1 MSLVELAEPE
11 PAPEAAQAI
20 SRRRFSWTLVR
31 RLGVAL
37 LSIWGVGTIV
47 FFITRLTGNPIR
59 LMAPPG
65 ASSQQ
70 IAATERF
77 FGLNR
82 PLYEQYWTYLR
93 GLVHLDFGQS
103 YFWNQPAASVV
114 FSHFGPTIIL
124 ALISFGVT
132 IVIALP
138 AALVAAHREGGWLD
152 RVFTVLASFG
162 IAVPQFWLGP
172 LLIIVFAV
180 TLHFLPASGNNGV
193 GHYILPVIT
202 LSAVQVAILF
212 VLARAAMAKELRRPY
227 IDEARSKGVRG
238 RRLMLSHVAP
248 NAGLELLTLTGLV
261 LANLIAGDIIVEN
274 VFAWPGIGQL
284 LTSSVQEFDF
294 PVIEAITL
302 VYSIVFIGILFV
314 VDTLYRIVDPR
325 AS

>member
-1 MSLVELAEPE
+1 MSLVELTGPPAESA
-11 PAPEAAQAI
+11 PAAG
-20 SRRRFSWTLVR
+20 RRRVSWTLAR
-31 RLGVAL
+31 RVGVAV

-47 FFITRLTGNPIR
+47 FFVTRLTGDPIR
-59 LMAPPG
+59 LMSPPG
-65 ASSQQ
+65 ATEQQ
-70 IAATERF
+70 IDSTRHY
-77 FGLNR
+77 FGLDR
-82 PLYEQYWTYLR
+82 PLYDQYWSYLR
-93 GLVHLDFGQS
+93 GLVHFDFGQS
-103 YFWNQPAASVV
+103 FFWNQGAASVV
-114 FSHFGPTIIL
+114 FGHFAPTIIL
-124 ALISFGVT
+124 AVISFGVT
-132 IVIALP
+132 VAVALP
-138 AALVAAHREGGWLD
+138 AALVAAHRQGGWLD
-152 RVFTVLASFG
+152 RIFTVLASFG

-180 TLHFLPASGNNGV
+180 TFRVLPASGNSGLS
-193 GHYILPVIT
+193 HYVLPVIT

-261 LANLIAGDIIVEN
+261 LANLIAGDILVEN

-284 LTSSVQEFDF
+284 LVSSVQEFDF

-302 VYSIVFIGILFV
+302 IYSAVFIGILFV
-314 VDTLYRIVDPR
+314 VDSLYRIVDPR